1 MTAVGVSAWWW
12 FGFHLTFFTS
22 RKQSIALSH
31 SPGSLVPAYWLN
43 TGGFMA
49 KIYSESF

>member
-12 FGFHLTFFTS
+12 FGFHLNFIIS
-22 RKQSIALSH
+22 RTQSIALSH
-31 SPGSLVPAYWLN
+31 PPGSLVPVYWLKA
-43 TGGFMA
+43 GGFVA